1 MGEKFVSKAMDEKG
15 DWFDVWGVVQVGSG
29 GTSGMGTDV
38 SETFKHNKIQVFIAG
53 SNPAEADGFVGRKNR
68 QNAYLRRGS
77 KAVVPMS

>member
-38 SETFKHNKIQVFIAG
+38 SETFKHKKYRY
-53 SNPAEADGFVGRKNR
+53 S
-68 QNAYLRRGS
+68 
-77 KAVVPMS
+77 